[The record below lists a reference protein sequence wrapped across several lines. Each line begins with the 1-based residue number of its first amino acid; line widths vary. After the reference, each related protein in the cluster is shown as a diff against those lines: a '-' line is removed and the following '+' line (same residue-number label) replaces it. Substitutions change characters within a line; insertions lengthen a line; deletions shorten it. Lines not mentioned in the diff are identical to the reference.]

1 MFDVAVIGAGVIGGF
16 VARELSRYELK
27 VAILEAGVD
36 VAGGSSRANSG
47 IVHAGFDAKEGTL
60 KAKFNLLGNLLMPK
74 VCAELGVKYK
84 NNGSLVITDNEEDV
98 DGLVDLMRRGTNN
111 GVKGLSLLTAEEVK
125 KLEPNISDNV
135 VAALYAKTGGIVCP
149 YGLTI
154 AAIGNAMD
162 NGAEL
167 FTDFKV
173 NGVSDDKDYKVISS
187 ENGKTIK
194 AKYIINCAGEG
205 AEKIANVFG
214 DYSFKMGARKGEYM
228 LLDNCS
234 NGYVNTTIFTLPT
247 KAGKGIL
254 VSPTADGNVLIGP
267 TSIEQDDYNKDIR
280 QCAFAEIKQKASEM
294 CKNIPYQNTIT
305 SFAGVRAYCD
315 KHDFIIEQSNVNDS
329 LFNVVGI
336 ESPGLTS
343 APAIGEYVASI
354 VSKKFSAKL
363 KKDFNP
369 NRRPHDYFKKM
380 SIEEKNALIA
390 KRPEFGKIVC
400 RCEEVTL
407 GEIIDAMR
415 ENPKATTIDG
425 IKLRTRAGMGRCQSG
440 FCQPLVL
447 ESIMKEYSLEYKD
460 VKKNTNG
467 SEIIIGGKR

>member
-1 MFDVAVIGAGVIGGF
+1 MFDVVVIGAGVIGGF
-16 VARELSRYELK
+16 VARELSKYELN
-27 VAILEAGVD
+27 VAILEGNTD

-60 KAKFNLLGNLLMPK
+60 KAKFNLLGNIIMPK
-74 VCAELGVKYK
+74 VCAELGVKYS
-84 NNGSLVITDNEEDV
+84 NNGSLVITDNEDDV
-98 DGLVDLMRRGTNN
+98 EGLVELMRRGRNN
-111 GVKGLSLLTAEEVK
+111 GVEGLSLLTADEVK
-125 KLEPNISDNV
+125 NIEPNVSDNV

-154 AAIGNAMD
+154 AAVGNAMD
-162 NGAEL
+162 NGVAL
-167 FTDFKV
+167 YTNFKV
-173 NGVSDDKDYKVISS
+173 SSVSDDGDYKIITSA
-187 ENGKTIK
+187 NGERVK
-194 AKYIINCAGEG
+194 AKYVINCAGEG
-205 AEKIANVFG
+205 CEKVANLFG

-234 NGYVNTTIFTLPT
+234 KGYVSSTIFTLPS
-247 KAGKGIL
+247 KAGKGVL
-254 VSPTADGNVLIGP
+254 VSPTADGNILIGP
-267 TSIEQDDYNKDIR
+267 TSIEQADYNKEIR
-280 QCAFAEIKQKASEM
+280 RAAFDEIKEKASLM

-315 KHDFIIEQSNVNDS
+315 KHDFIIEESKTDNK

-343 APAIGEYVASI
+343 APAIGEYVAKE
-354 VSKKFSAKL
+354 VSKKFGAKQ
-363 KKDFNP
+363 KNDFNP
-369 NRRPHDYFKKM
+369 YRRAHDYFKKM
-380 SIEEKNALIA
+380 SIEEKNALI
-390 KRPEFGKIVC
+390 KERPEFGKIVC

-415 ENPKATTIDG
+415 ENPRATTVDG

-447 ESIMKEYSLEYKD
+447 ETIMKEYSLDYKD
-460 VKKNTNG
+460 VKKNANG